1 MSGDEVDMRMGRQ
14 RVEERGR
21 HKKTRRMPC
30 DGSVPRQ
37 RRGVRKGKRKTA
49 RKKIILRE

>member
-1 MSGDEVDMRMGRQ
+1 MLGDEVDIRMGWQ

-30 DGSVPRQ
+30 GGSVPRQ

-49 RKKIILRE
+49 RKKITLRG